1 MALVSD
7 ILSGKGSKVYTI
19 TPEATVYE
27 AVARMNQ
34 HKLGALVVIGR
45 EDSQEV
51 LGIFTERDV
60 MRRVV
65 GLLRYADLVV
75 VGEVMT
81 RDMVT
86 CSPHLTVD
94 EAAQIMQEQRI
105 RHLPVIDEN
114 ERLCGMLSIGDIN
127 AWHVSRANATI
138 TELNDYILGRN

>member
-7 ILSGKGSKVYTI
+7 ILTIKGSKVYTI
-19 TPEATVYE
+19 TPDATVYE

-34 HKLGALVVIGR
+34 HKLGALVVVSR
-45 EDSQEV
+45 EDPNETI
-51 LGIFTERDV
+51 GIFTERDV

-65 GLLRYADLVV
+65 GQLRYADLVV

-86 CSPHLTVD
+86 CSPNLPID
-94 EAAQIMQEQRI
+94 EAAQVMLEQRI

-114 ERLCGMLSIGDIN
+114 GRLCGMLSIGDVN
-127 AWHVSRANATI
+127 AWYVSRANATI
-138 TELNDYILGRN
+138 VELNDYILGRT

>member
-7 ILSGKGSKVYTI
+7 ILSIKGSKVYTI
-19 TPEATVYE
+19 TPDATVYE

-34 HKLGALVVIGR
+34 HKLGALVVVSR
-45 EDSQEV
+45 EDPQDV

-65 GLLRYADLVV
+65 GQLRYADLVV

-81 RDMVT
+81 RDMVSCAPT
-86 CSPHLTVD
+86 LPIE

-105 RHLPVIDEN
+105 RHLPVLDDN
-114 ERLCGMLSIGDIN
+114 DRLCGMLSIGDIN

>member
-1 MALVSD
+1 MALVQD
-7 ILSGKGSKVYTI
+7 VLTVKGAKVYTI
-19 TPEATVYE
+19 TPDATVYE

-34 HKLGALVVIGR
+34 HKLGALVVVSR
-45 EDSQEV
+45 EDPQEPI
-51 LGIFTERDV
+51 GIFTERDV

-65 GLLRYADLVV
+65 GQLRYPDLVV

-94 EAAQIMQEQRI
+94 EAAVVMQEQRI
-105 RHLPVIDEN
+105 RHLPVIN
-114 ERLCGMLSIGDIN
+114 EHNRLAGMLSIGDIN

-138 TELNDYILGRN
+138 NELNDYICGRT

>member
-1 MALVSD
+1 MALVQD
-7 ILSGKGSKVYTI
+7 ILTVKGSKVYTI
-19 TPEATVYE
+19 TPDATVYE

-34 HKLGALVVIGR
+34 HKLGALVVVSR
-45 EDSQEV
+45 EDPNESI
-51 LGIFTERDV
+51 GIFTERDV

-65 GLLRYADLVV
+65 GQLRYADLVV

-86 CSPHLTVD
+86 CSPTLPID
-94 EAAQIMQEQRI
+94 EAAQVMQEQRI

-114 ERLCGMLSIGDIN
+114 GRLSGMLSIGDVN

-138 TELNDYILGRN
+138 SELNEYILGRA

>member
-1 MALVSD
+1 MALVQD
-7 ILSGKGSKVYTI
+7 ILTVKGSKVYTI
-19 TPEATVYE
+19 TPDATVYE

-34 HKLGALVVIGR
+34 HKLGALVVVSR
-45 EDSQEV
+45 EDPNESI
-51 LGIFTERDV
+51 GIFTERDV

-65 GLLRYADLVV
+65 GQLRYADLVV

-86 CSPHLTVD
+86 CSPILPID
-94 EAAQIMQEQRI
+94 EAAQVMQEQRI

-114 ERLCGMLSIGDIN
+114 GRLSGMLSIGDVN

-138 TELNDYILGRN
+138 SELNEYILGRT

>member
-1 MALVSD
+1 MALVSE
-7 ILSGKGSKVYTI
+7 ILSVKGSKVYTI

-34 HKLGALVVIGR
+34 HKLGALVVVSR
-45 EDSQEV
+45 EDAREV

-65 GLLRYADLVV
+65 GQLRYADLVV

-86 CSPHLTVD
+86 CSPTLTID

-105 RHLPVIDEN
+105 RHLPIIDQN
-114 ERLCGMLSIGDIN
+114 DRLCGMLSIGDIN

>member
-7 ILSGKGSKVYTI
+7 ILTIKGSKVYTI
-19 TPEATVYE
+19 TPDATVYE

-34 HKLGALVVIGR
+34 HKLGALVVVNR
-45 EDSQEV
+45 EDPSESI
-51 LGIFTERDV
+51 GIFTERDV

-65 GLLRYADLVV
+65 GQLRYADLVV

-86 CSPHLTVD
+86 CSPNLPID
-94 EAAQIMQEQRI
+94 EAAQVMLEQRI
-105 RHLPVIDEN
+105 RHLPVIDEHS
-114 ERLCGMLSIGDIN
+114 RLCGMLSIGDVN

-138 TELNDYILGRN
+138 VELNDYICGRT